1 MIKIFRDERF
11 LILKENEIIIIN
23 NNNNNNNNKKEKI
36 VEFRNIFCFL
46 GFCHMTVYVA
56 L

>member
-1 MIKIFRDERF
+1 MIKIIRDERF
-11 LILKENEIIIIN
+11 LRLKENEIIIN
-23 NNNNNNNNKKEKI
+23 NNGKKKKEKT